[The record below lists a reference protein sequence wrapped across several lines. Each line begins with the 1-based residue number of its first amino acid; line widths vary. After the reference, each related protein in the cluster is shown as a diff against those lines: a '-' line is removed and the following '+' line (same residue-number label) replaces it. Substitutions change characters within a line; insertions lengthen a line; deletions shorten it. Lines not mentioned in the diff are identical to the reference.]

1 MANMSVTIRL
11 FYMMVEITK
20 LVIGKVIFA
29 EADYDL
35 LFQFYLVIVGFLFIA
50 FIIRTD
56 FFIENDG
63 KSEVEKKQSIN

>member
-1 MANMSVTIRL
+1 
-11 FYMMVEITK
+11 MVEITK

-35 LFQFYLVIVGFLFIA
+35 LFQFYLVVVGLLFIA

-56 FFIENDG
+56 FFIENDAKSIKEIEKHG
-63 KSEVEKKQSIN
+63 KYG